1 LIFTKRPTFE
11 VMFIAMVV
19 LFVTVHCFGNVSDNA
34 LLTA

>member
-1 LIFTKRPTFE
+1 
-11 VMFIAMVV
+11 MFIAMVV